1 MNTFLLDA
9 GVWIAA
15 SDSSDRFHEAAKAIV
30 FDFDQPVAA
39 LDLTLHE
46 IANVI
51 GARDHEP
58 HEARYMAELLVKRC
72 GGERLVAGN
81 PALVEAASSIANE
94 EGLTAYDAAY
104 IAVANSNGW
113 ILLSTDIA
121 DLVSKGHALAPDAAL
136 YP

>member
-1 MNTFLLDA
+1 MSTLLLDA

-15 SDSSDRFHEAAKAIV
+15 SDPNDRFHEAAKSVV
-30 FDFDQPVAA
+30 FDFKQPVAA

-51 GARDHEP
+51 GARDQEP
-58 HEARYMAELLVKRC
+58 HEARYIAELLVKRC
-72 GGERLVAGN
+72 GAEGLVAGD
-81 PALVEAASSIANE
+81 PALVEAASSIAVE

-104 IAVANSNGW
+104 VAVANNHGW
-113 ILLSTDIA
+113 TLLSTDIA
-121 DLVSKGHALAPDAAL
+121 DLVSKGFALAPDAAL